1 MSKINLALSF
11 GLVAVVFTLITI
23 LFVADVKSEQN
34 RGIQQLQRLNNN
46 LEKLNYERNPVGL
59 EMLFPARVDQKFTA

>member
-1 MSKINLALSF
+1 MTKLIISSITVLSIVLAL
-11 GLVAVVFTLITI
+11 VI